1 MMHSFKVSFLFFKKF
16 LKIFKR
22 FDKFDIAAASLFLA
36 AKVEETP
43 RKLQH
48 VIFVLF
54 EILHKRKLDDKSE
67 EYKRRADILVE
78 HEVLINWKNFNK
90 LF

>member
-1 MMHSFKVSFLFFKKF
+1 MTIYDVTFQ
-16 LKIFKR
+16 R

-48 VIFVLF
+48 VIF
-54 EILHKRKLDDKSE
+54 ILYEMMHQRKLDDKSD
-67 EYKRRADILVE
+67 EYKKRADLLVE
-78 HEVLINWKNFNK
+78 HEVRAFTCIVHVGTCDVKVM
-90 LF
+90 

>member
-1 MMHSFKVSFLFFKKF
+1 MHRFFMMHSFKVSLNLISKTS
-16 LKIFKR
+16 LTLCFKR

-54 EILHKRKLDDKSE
+54 EILHKKKLDDKSE

-78 HEVLINWKNFNK
+78 HEVC
-90 LF
+90 

>member
-1 MMHSFKVSFLFFKKF
+1 MHRFFMMHSFKVGFLILFFF
-16 LKIFKR
+16 KIKLKR

-78 HEVLINWKNFNK
+78 HEVF
-90 LF
+90 